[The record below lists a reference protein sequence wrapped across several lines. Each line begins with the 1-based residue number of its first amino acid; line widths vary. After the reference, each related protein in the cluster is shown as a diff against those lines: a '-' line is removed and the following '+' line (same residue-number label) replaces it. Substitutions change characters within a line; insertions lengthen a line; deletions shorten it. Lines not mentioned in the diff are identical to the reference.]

1 VNRDIYAVAISSAML
16 RGALES
22 ISDNTGLAY
31 LAGRGVLLS
40 GEWVGDRDLP
50 QAVADVRDL
59 VLGLSGTLRG
69 LAPDETVTVAWLGGP
84 SGGPHWHQIVAEM
97 RPGTPA
103 SLIVSVDGRVEDLPA
118 VPDAATRGDGPRQVA
133 AMVGPDDHDPLLA
146 SAGLLR
152 GAVAGVGD
160 RVKTTYVA
168 GAGLLI
174 RATWLGHMDLEQ
186 TQRDFATLLRGLGHR
201 VVGLSAGERITIE
214 WVGRRFGEDVVQ
226 RVVARMGAGDEASLE
241 VLVVEEAWDD

>member
-1 VNRDIYAVAISSAML
+1 MTGDIYAVAISSAML

-22 ISDNTGLAY
+22 ISDDTGLAY

-50 QAVADVRDL
+50 QVVADVRDL
-59 VLGLSGTLRG
+59 VLGLSGTVRG

-84 SGGPHWHQIVAEM
+84 SGGPHWHQVVAEM
-97 RPGTPA
+97 RPGAPA
-103 SLIVSVDGRVEDLPA
+103 SLVVSVDGRVEDLPA
-118 VPDAATRGDGPRQVA
+118 VPDVATRGDGLRQVA
-133 AMVGPDDHDPLLA
+133 AMVGPDDFDPLLA

-160 RVKTTYVA
+160 RVKVTYVA
-168 GAGLLI
+168 GEGLLI
-174 RATWLGHMDLEQ
+174 RATWLGRIDLEQ

-201 VVGLSAGERITIE
+201 VEGLPAGERIMIE

-226 RVVARMGAGDEASLE
+226 RVVARMAPGDAASLE
-241 VLVVEEAWDD
+241 VSAVEEAWDG